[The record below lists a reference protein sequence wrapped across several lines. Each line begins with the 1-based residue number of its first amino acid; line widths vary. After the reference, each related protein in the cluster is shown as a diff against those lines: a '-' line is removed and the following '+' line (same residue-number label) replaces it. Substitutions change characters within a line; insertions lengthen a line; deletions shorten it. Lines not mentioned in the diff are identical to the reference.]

1 MRQVLPPDDPPRP
14 VSPAQGSGQV
24 GTGAAMGRV
33 GRFRRWMTPGLRI
46 KRWVSLFMLA
56 SILGALSLLAF
67 AWMGPLRGL
76 ISGMAYQLQLWLLP
90 GIPLPWLLGLISLIA
105 ALALG
110 AYSILQMNRTLLRA
124 AGMEPEHAAEQI
136 YVQHTL
142 SRGPRIVAVG
152 GGTGLSNLLRGLK
165 HHSSN
170 LTAVVTVADDGG
182 SSGQLRQSLNMIA
195 PGDLT
200 DCYAALSKH
209 PALSQLLLHR
219 FGRGEGLEGH
229 TFGNL
234 LLATLSEERG
244 GLAPALGD
252 LHEILRMQGKVY
264 PATTVPT
271 TLLAQ
276 LSDGRVVRG
285 ESRLSAELGVAT
297 VQKVM
302 LDPPELPAVPE
313 VIEAIEQAELIVLG
327 PGSLFTSILPV
338 LLVPE
343 VGDALRRTP
352 ARLVYVASLMTEPGE
367 TDGLSLTD
375 HFHTITRHLGRSP
388 DWLLL
393 NDRPL
398 TFAMLEHYA
407 REGAEPLFFGAE
419 SRKLKS
425 RLRYA
430 PLLDFSAAPLV
441 NHDSALLAQAI
452 LTLYEETLRREAQ
465 DQSPIL

>member
-1 MRQVLPPDDPPRP
+1 
-14 VSPAQGSGQV
+14 
-24 GTGAAMGRV
+24 
-33 GRFRRWMTPGLRI
+33 
-46 KRWVSLFMLA
+46 MLA
-56 SILGALSLLAF
+56 SALGALSLLAF

-76 ISGMAYQLQLWLLP
+76 ISGTVYQLQQWLLP
-90 GIPLPWLLGLISLIA
+90 GFSLPWVLGLVLLGA
-105 ALALG
+105 ALMLG
-110 AYSILQMNRTLLRA
+110 AYSILQINRTLLRA
-124 AGMEPEHAAEQI
+124 AGMEPRHAAEEI

-142 SRGPRIVAVG
+142 GRGPRIVAVG

-165 HHSSN
+165 HHSNN

-182 SSGQLRQSLNMIA
+182 SSGQLRQSLDMIA

-271 TLLAQ
+271 TLVAQ
-276 LSDGRVVRG
+276 LNDGRVIRG
-285 ESRLSAELGVAT
+285 ESRLATELGTASVRQVT
-297 VQKVM
+297 

-313 VIEAIEQAELIVLG
+313 VIQAIEQAELVVLG

-343 VGDALRRTP
+343 VGAALRRTS

-375 HFHTITRHLGRSP
+375 HFHIITQHLGRSP

-393 NDRPL
+393 NNQPL
-398 TFAMLEHYA
+398 NLTMLEHYA
-407 REGAEPLFFGAE
+407 QEGAEPLSFGSE
-419 SRKLKS
+419 SRRLKV

-430 PLLDFSAAPLV
+430 PLLDISAAPLV
-441 NHDSALLAQAI
+441 NHDSVLLARAV
-452 LTLYEETLRREAQ
+452 LALYEETTEYRRHTQ
-465 DQSPIL
+465 DRLPSSPTA

>member
-1 MRQVLPPDDPPRP
+1 MRRAPPDGPPQSAP
-14 VSPAQGSGQV
+14 SAAPNSVSA
-24 GTGAAMGRV
+24 GAPGGRV
-33 GRFRRWMTPGLRI
+33 RRFRHWMTPGLGI
-46 KRWVSLFMLA
+46 KRWVTLLLLA
-56 SILGALSLLAF
+56 SVLGALSLLAF
-67 AWMGPLRGL
+67 AWMGPLRGM
-76 ISGMAYQLQLWLLP
+76 ISGAVYRLQLWLSP
-90 GIPLPWLLGLISLIA
+90 GIPLPWLLGLLLLGA
-105 ALALG
+105 ALLLG
-110 AYSILQMNRTLLRA
+110 AYSILQINRTLLRA
-124 AGMEPEHAAEQI
+124 AGMEPEHAAEAI

-142 SRGPRIVAVG
+142 NRGPRMVAVG

-244 GLAPALGD
+244 GLATALGD

-271 TLLAQ
+271 TLVAH
-276 LSDGRVVRG
+276 LSDGRVIRG
-285 ESRLSAELGVAT
+285 ESRLATELRGGSVK
-297 VQKVM
+297 QVM
-302 LDPPELPAVPE
+302 LDPADLPAVPE
-313 VIEAIEQAELIVLG
+313 VTEAIAQAELIVLG
-327 PGSLFTSILPV
+327 PGSLFTSILPA

-343 VGDALRRTP
+343 VGAALRRTSAP
-352 ARLVYVASLMTEPGE
+352 IVYVASLMTEPGE
-367 TDGLSLTD
+367 TDGLSLSD
-375 HFHTITRHLGRSP
+375 HFHIITRHLGRSP

-398 TFAMLEHYA
+398 TLAMLEHYA
-407 REGAEPLFFGAE
+407 RQGAEPLFFGGA
-419 SRKLKS
+419 SQLLKH

-452 LTLYEETLRREAQ
+452 LGLYEESAASRRRSE
-465 DQSPIL
+465 DMSV

>member
-1 MRQVLPPDDPPRP
+1 
-14 VSPAQGSGQV
+14 
-24 GTGAAMGRV
+24 
-33 GRFRRWMTPGLRI
+33 
-46 KRWVSLFMLA
+46 MLA

-67 AWMGPLRGL
+67 AWMGPLRGV
-76 ISGMAYQLQLWLLP
+76 ISGTIYQLQLWLLP
-90 GIPLPWLLGLISLIA
+90 GVSLPWVLGLLLLFA

-124 AGMEPEHAAEQI
+124 AGMEPKHAAQEI

-142 SRGPRIVAVG
+142 GRGPRIVAVG

-165 HHSSN
+165 QHSNN

-264 PATTVPT
+264 PATTMPT
-271 TLLAQ
+271 TLVAQ
-276 LSDGRVVRG
+276 LSDGRTVRG
-285 ESRLSAELGVAT
+285 ESRLAAELGMAT
-297 VQKVM
+297 VQRVK

-313 VIEAIEQAELIVLG
+313 VLAAIEQAELIVLG

-343 VGDALRRTP
+343 VGDALRRTS

-375 HFHTITRHLGRSP
+375 HFHIITQHLGRSP

-393 NDRPL
+393 NSQPL
-398 TFAMLEHYA
+398 DLAMLQHYA
-407 REGAEPLFFGAE
+407 HEGAEPLFFGSE
-419 SRKLKS
+419 SRKLRA

-430 PLLDFSAAPLV
+430 PLLDLSAAPLV
-441 NHDSALLAQAI
+441 NHDSVLLAQAV
-452 LTLYEETLRREAQ
+452 LTLYEEAVAQRR
-465 DQSPIL
+465 